1 MVVDEITV
9 FQIDDVVGEMLDS
22 YHQVGSIHH
31 IGGPHLP
38 SRDRTIEIWRTLRSI
53 LFPGY
58 FEREPLDDASLRDL
72 TRERM
77 AWVRRNLTGQIHKSL
92 CHECELYDQCDRMG
106 ECADKARQIADALL
120 RELPGIRS
128 QLHLDALAALEGD
141 PAAKS
146 LSEVILS
153 YPGMTAIAVNRVAN
167 FLYRSEVPL
176 VPRIMSEY
184 IHHQTG
190 IDIHP
195 GATIGDSFF
204 IDHGTGVVIGET
216 TLIGDNVKIYQG
228 VTLGALSVK
237 KSLARKRRHPT
248 IEDNVTIYAGAT
260 ILGGDAVIGKHSIIG
275 GNVWLI
281 HSVPAYSR
289 VYNSAVSSHPIVES
303 SNNGANIY
311 HI

>member
-1 MVVDEITV
+1 VVVDEITT
-9 FQIDDVVGEMLDS
+9 FQLDDVVEKMLES
-22 YHQVGSIHH
+22 YEQVGSIHH

-38 SRDRTIEIWRTLRSI
+38 SRDRTIEIWCTLRSI

-77 AWVRRNLTGQIHKSL
+77 AWVRRNLSGQIHKSL

-106 ECADKARQIADALL
+106 ECADKARAVADALL
-120 RELPGIRS
+120 QELPDIRS
-128 QLHLDALAALEGD
+128 RLHLDALAALEGD

-153 YPGMTAIAVNRVAN
+153 YPGMTAIAVHRISN
-167 FLYRSEVPL
+167 FLYRSDVPL

-216 TLIGDNVKIYQG
+216 TVIGNDVKIYQG

-237 KSLARKRRHPT
+237 KSLARNQRHPT
-248 IEDNVTIYAGAT
+248 IEDGVTIYAGAT
-260 ILGGDAVIGKHSIIG
+260 ILGGEAVIGEHSIIG